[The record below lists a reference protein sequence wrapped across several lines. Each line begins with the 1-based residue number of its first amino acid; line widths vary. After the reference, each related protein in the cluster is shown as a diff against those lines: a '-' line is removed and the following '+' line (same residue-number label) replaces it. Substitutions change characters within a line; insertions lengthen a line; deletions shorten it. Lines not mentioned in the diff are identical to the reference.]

1 MEAAIL
7 HVTVNVSL
15 NKMVFERDL
24 KYGREETMWIWG
36 SLQAKRKIRV
46 EKLKR

>member
-7 HVTVNVSL
+7 HVTVNVTL

-24 KYGREETMWIWG
+24 KYRREETMWVLG
-36 SLQAKRKIRV
+36 SLQEKRNIG
-46 EKLKR
+46 